1 METAARSLQLQLRPS
16 EVKAPY
22 DLDRVFTSMTGQVD
36 AFVMGSTQMLFDER
50 RRIVELAAKHRLPA
64 MYGVRTHVEVG
75 GLVSYGADEPDLFRR
90 AGAYVAKILDQF
102 CRTVFGSRQNR
113 PTRPAFLFFS
123 ALADCLCR
131 THL

>member
-1 METAARSLQLQLRPS
+1 MTWIVS
-16 EVKAPY
+16 
-22 DLDRVFTSMTGQVD
+22 FTSMTGQVD
-36 AFVMGSTQMLFDER
+36 AFVMRSTQMLFDER

-75 GLVSYGADEPDLFRR
+75 GLVSYRADEPDLSRR

-102 CRTVFGSRQNR
+102 CRTIFGSRQNR
-113 PTRPAFLFFS
+113 LTRPAFLFFFS
-123 ALADCLCR
+123 AFADCLCR